1 MRSDGRVDTPPR
13 ASRVASPVIIVFAMM
28 VCVLS
33 GLLTGSAYAGESGI
47 GNDGIVIEADTT
59 EYRVEPEGTVVV
71 AQGNAKVCYD
81 DFFASADYI
90 CVLVGPGDLVAR
102 GNVVA
107 HQATRTIKCELLTH
121 NFYTGKG
128 SILAPDA
135 HISDLYLRGSE
146 MNLEPGVLTLDNAY
160 VTGCEL
166 DYPCYR
172 VSTKRIVIYPDDRVV
187 AEWPILWFGKVPVMI
202 LPRLTF
208 PLEGDGIAYGEGK
221 GIPIPSF
228 SYDSSNGFLI
238 GLTYFDN
245 TRDWGTLRYEGA
257 CLSRRQ
263 GIKLR
268 GEADLALGPGKTGI
282 LEGGYTSWEGFSAA
296 ARYGMSLSNSLTLE
310 ANVGYVPVNSG
321 GNSTRWKGFVPGDVE
336 GKLLVQTGSQAPI
349 KAKATVAKEI
359 RSTGD
364 VYRIPEFEIS
374 TKPVSIPGN
383 IGSITLS
390 GGFGRFEEHSRAV
403 EASRTHVAAF
413 FVSPTIRLSSGISGS
428 LSLNTR
434 RAWYETG
441 DILDSFNVGA
451 KVRGN
456 FGEAETFSGIVPK
469 AKVGLSYDFTQVQ
482 GSSPFAFDKISPM
495 NKASGSLD
503 YRVNKDW
510 SIGISTS
517 YDFVNHSIPDV
528 GVLLIH
534 HNHCYDIQASWHKK
548 QQVFGIEMKF
558 IR

>member
-90 CVLVGPGDLVAR
+90 CVRVGPGDLVAR

-128 SILAPDA
+128 HILAPDA

-146 MNLEPGVLTLDNAY
+146 MNLEPGVLTLNNAY

-187 AEWPILWFGKVPVMI
+187 AEWPILWFGNVPVMI
-202 LPRLTF
+202 LPRLTL

-221 GIPIPSF
+221 GIPIPNF
-228 SYDSSNGFLI
+228 SYDSFNGYLM
-238 GLTYFDN
+238 GLTYIDN
-245 TRDWGTLRYEGA
+245 THDWGTLRYEGGY
-257 CLSRRQ
+257 LSRRN

-268 GEADLALGPGKTGI
+268 GEAELALGPGKTGI

-310 ANVGYVPVNSG
+310 ANVRYVPVNSG

-336 GKLLVQTGSQAPI
+336 GKLLVQTSRQGPI
-349 KAKATVAKEI
+349 NAKATIAKDI

-364 VYRIPEFEIS
+364 VYRIPELEVS
-374 TKPVSIPGN
+374 LKPVSIPGN

-390 GGFGRFEEHSRAV
+390 GGVGRFREPSRLM
-403 EASRTHVAAF
+403 EAGRSHVV
-413 FVSPTIRLSSGISGS
+413 VSYASPAIRLSSGITGN
-428 LSLNTR
+428 LSLGTR

-441 DILDSFNVGA
+441 DRLDSSSAGA
-451 KVRGN
+451 RVRMD
-456 FGEAETFSGIVPK
+456 FGKAEAFSGIVPK

-482 GSSPFAFDKISPM
+482 GSSPFAFDKISPV
-495 NKASGSLD
+495 NKASANVD
-503 YRVNKDW
+503 YRVSKDW
-510 SIGISTS
+510 SIGLSTS
-517 YDFVNHSIPDV
+517 YNFADESIQDV
-528 GVLLIH
+528 GVLLTH

-558 IR
+558 VR